1 MSMPQTGQIQQS
13 QSSTAQ
19 KAVYAN
25 AFRAELRGD
34 NRMAGGTKTS
44 DTRFEDTLRAAQ
56 SEKSS
61 AAQSV
66 QATGADSEEENGFL
80 TFIKTVIDIINPLQ
94 HLPVIGTIYRH
105 MTGDELSPVARI
117 AGGALFGGP
126 IGAAVG
132 VVNAAVEE
140 GSGKDMGEN
149 MLAMLSGD
157 NKKQSP
163 ANDPAAAPT
172 MLAAAD
178 IIWHTPAPDMNSGTA
193 LASANTETSSP
204 RAVQMAALDATKFPL
219 SDTPTN
225 LRTQTGGK
233 IEPDRG
239 SLPSATPVLQTR
251 EGMLAP
257 TQAVNRTHTGL
268 AEGAGRSSA
277 PDVGERNRTIHPAKA
292 TPILQSQNA
301 PVLAARMASTPEQFA
316 ISSAPAAETSAE
328 NSSAGRDTG
337 VVSAAVDNRVV
348 PQQMMAALDKYA
360 ALKKSQNAAMA
371 TGRLVPSYH

>member
-1 MSMPQTGQIQQS
+1 MSTPQTGQIQQS
-13 QSSTAQ
+13 QSSTAR
-19 KAVYAN
+19 KAGYAN

-34 NRMAGGTKTS
+34 NRMAGGSAKTS
-44 DTRFEDTLRAAQ
+44 DTRFQDTLRAVQ
-56 SEKSS
+56 GEKSS
-61 AAQSV
+61 AAQPV
-66 QATGADSEEENGFL
+66 QATGADAEEENGFL

-105 MTGDELSPVARI
+105 ITGDTLSPVARI
-117 AGGALFGGP
+117 AGGTLYGGP
-126 IGAAVG
+126 IGAAMG

-140 GSGKDMGEN
+140 SSGKDVGEN
-149 MLAMLSGD
+149 MLAMLTGD
-157 NKKQSP
+157 DKKTTP
-163 ANDPAAAPT
+163 AKEPATAPT
-172 MLAAAD
+172 MLAVAD
-178 IIWHTPAPDMNSGTA
+178 IIWHTPAPDMTQSGTA
-193 LASANTETSSP
+193 LASAHTETNVP

-219 SDTPTN
+219 SDTPTT

-239 SLPSATPVLQTR
+239 SLPSATPVLQTK

-292 TPILQSQNA
+292 TPVLQSQNA
-301 PVLAARMASTPEQFA
+301 PALAARMASTPEQFA
-316 ISSAPAAETSAE
+316 ISSASAAE

-337 VVSAAVDNRVV
+337 VVYAAAPHRAV